1 MDQASLLIKIPV
13 DLKESIR
20 AEAADLNMTMTGYLM
35 MLHKRSRIEMGH
47 VKIKTKVTLQ
57 ELEDDE
63 SKAVKKFV
71 FWVKFRKR
79 FKKMAKNFSKQ
90 RILESYKLMSGKA
103 VVRAF
108 IYTLGELDNYGEE
121 DMWRYTAL
129 KEELLK
135 RVGD

>member
-20 AEAADLNMTMTGYLM
+20 AEAAAMDMSMTGYLM

-57 ELEDDE
+57 ELEDDDN
-63 SKAVKKFV
+63 KAVKKFV
-71 FWVKFRKR
+71 FWIKFRKR
-79 FKKMAKNFSKQ
+79 FKKLAKNFSKKK
-90 RILESYKLMSGKA
+90 ILDSYKMMNGKA
-103 VVRAF
+103 IVRAF

-129 KEELLK
+129 KEELLN

>member
-103 VVRAF
+103 IVRAF

-121 DMWRYTAL
+121 DMWRFTSL

>member
-1 MDQASLLIKIPV
+1 MNQASLLIKIPV

-20 AEAADLNMTMTGYLM
+20 AEASALDMTMTGYLM

-47 VKIKTKVTLQ
+47 VKIKTAVTLE
-57 ELEDDE
+57 ELEEDGN
-63 SKAVKKFV
+63 KAVKKFV

-79 FKKMAKNFSKQ
+79 FKKLAKNLSKK
-90 RILESYKLMSGKA
+90 RIIDSYKMMSGKA
-103 VVRAF
+103 IVRAF
-108 IYTLGELDNYGEE
+108 VYTIGELDKMGEE
-121 DMWRYTAL
+121 DMWRYTEL

>member
-1 MDQASLLIKIPV
+1 MDQASLLIKIPIE
-13 DLKESIR
+13 LKESIR
-20 AEAADLNMTMTGYLM
+20 AEAAALDMTMTGYLM

-63 SKAVKKFV
+63 TKAMRKYV

-79 FKKMAKNFSKQ
+79 FKKLAKKFSKQ
-90 RILESYKLMSGKA
+90 RILESYKMMSGKA
-103 VVRAF
+103 IVRAF